1 MDMFYRAEL
10 DFLRNVL
17 KKLRLQ
23 THILQANLL
32 PEKTL
37 DFGLRRFLGH
47 EAEYDQSIRT
57 LAPILREN
65 TVYKLTDA
73 YYCNYV
79 FFMLPG
85 SADRNALLI
94 GPYASFRVTQQQIL
108 EKAEELNLS
117 PLQCSRL
124 GEYYRNIPVVLDD
137 GPFFVL
143 ITALAERMWGE
154 ESAFEIVDLNQDVL
168 TPPIASSPDDA
179 EPEDTLMRINLT
191 ETRYS
196 YENEL
201 MDHVSKGRVH
211 RAERMIARASLS
223 LLDQRTADPLRNL
236 KNYAIICNT
245 LMRKAAEQG
254 GVHPIHL
261 DRVSA
266 AFARRIETISN
277 LNTGQPLMTEMAQAY
292 CQLVRHQS
300 TGQYSSLIQ
309 KVMAYIEADLSGDL
323 ALSTLASIHSI
334 SPSYLSALFRKETG
348 KTITEFVNEKR
359 VDLGA
364 HLLRSTRLQVQTIAQ
379 YCGMP
384 DANYFSKLFKKEF
397 GQTPK
402 QFRETYLS
410 KQSD

>member
-47 EAEYDQSIRT
+47 EGEYDQGIRN

-85 SADRNALLI
+85 STDRNSLLI

-108 EKAEELNLS
+108 EKAEELSLS

-154 ESAFEIVDLNQDVL
+154 ESAFEIVDLNQDGL
-168 TPPIASSPDDA
+168 TPPITSSPDDA

-191 ETRYS
+191 ETR
-196 YENEL
+196 
-201 MDHVSKGRVH
+201 
-211 RAERMIARASLS
+211 
-223 LLDQRTADPLRNL
+223 
-236 KNYAIICNT
+236 
-245 LMRKAAEQG
+245 
-254 GVHPIHL
+254 
-261 DRVSA
+261 
-266 AFARRIETISN
+266 
-277 LNTGQPLMTEMAQAY
+277 
-292 CQLVRHQS
+292 
-300 TGQYSSLIQ
+300 
-309 KVMAYIEADLSGDL
+309 
-323 ALSTLASIHSI
+323 
-334 SPSYLSALFRKETG
+334 
-348 KTITEFVNEKR
+348 
-359 VDLGA
+359 
-364 HLLRSTRLQVQTIAQ
+364 
-379 YCGMP
+379 
-384 DANYFSKLFKKEF
+384 
-397 GQTPK
+397 
-402 QFRETYLS
+402 
-410 KQSD
+410 